1 MSLIDL
7 SGRVAL
13 VTGGGRGIGAAIA
26 RGLGEAGAAVA
37 VNYISNRTTAEAV
50 VADITQAGGQAAAF
64 QADVADADA
73 VTGMVAAVADNLGA
87 IDILVANAGIAPRQA
102 MEETSEADFNNVLQV
117 NLTSAFLCCKA
128 VLPDMRK
135 RGWGRLIFVTSGA
148 AYNGGRVGL
157 HYSAAKG
164 GMESLA
170 RAYAQ
175 RLVGEGVTAN
185 CVAPAIVQTDMST
198 TADPANPVFS
208 PPVGRSGHVDE
219 VAMAA
224 VMLAA
229 NGYMTGQTIHLN
241 GGLYFN

>member
-1 MSLIDL
+1 VPLIDL
-7 SGRVAL
+7 KGRVAL

-26 RGLGEAGAAVA
+26 HGLAEAGAAVA
-37 VNYISNRTTAEAV
+37 VNYVANQNTAEAV
-50 VADITQAGGQAAAF
+50 AADITNAGGRAVAF
-64 QADVADADA
+64 KADAADGDA
-73 VTGMVAAVADNLGA
+73 VTGMTTAIADSLGPV
-87 IDILVANAGIAPRQA
+87 DILVANAGIAPRQE
-102 MEETSEADFNNVLQV
+102 MDETSEADFNNVLQV
-117 NLTSAFLCCKA
+117 NLTSAFLCCQA
-128 VLPDMRK
+128 VVPNMRK
-135 RGWGRLIFVTSGA
+135 RGWGRLIFITSGA

-170 RAYAQ
+170 RAYAR

>member
-1 MSLIDL
+1 MPLIDL
-7 SGRVAL
+7 TGRVAL
-13 VTGGGRGIGAAIA
+13 VTGGGRGIGAAIS
-26 RGLGEAGAAVA
+26 RGLAEAGAAVA
-37 VNYISNRTTAEAV
+37 VNYVSNQTAAETV

-64 QADVADADA
+64 RADVADAEA
-73 VTGMVAAVADNLGA
+73 VTAMVAGVADSLGPV
-87 IDILVANAGIAPRQA
+87 DILVANAGIAPRQA
-102 MEETSEADFNNVLQV
+102 MAETSEADFNNVLQV
-117 NLTSAFLCCKA
+117 NLTSAFLCCQA
-128 VLPDMRK
+128 VLPEMRQ

-164 GMESLA
+164 GMESLS
-170 RAYAQ
+170 RAYAL

-198 TADPANPVFS
+198 TSDPANPVFS
-208 PPVGRSGHVDE
+208 PPVGRPGHVDE

-229 NGYMTGQTIHLN
+229 NGFMTGQTVHMN

>member
-1 MSLIDL
+1 VPLIDL
-7 SGRVAL
+7 KGRVAL

-26 RGLGEAGAAVA
+26 HGLAEAGAAVA
-37 VNYISNRTTAEAV
+37 VNYVANQNTAEAV
-50 VADITQAGGQAAAF
+50 AADITNAGGRAMAF
-64 QADVADADA
+64 KADAVDGDA
-73 VTGMVAAVADNLGA
+73 VTGMTTAIADSLGPV
-87 IDILVANAGIAPRQA
+87 DILVANAGIAPRQE
-102 MEETSEADFNNVLQV
+102 MDETSEADFNNVLQV
-117 NLTSAFLCCKA
+117 NLTSAFLCCQA
-128 VLPDMRK
+128 VVPNMRK
-135 RGWGRLIFVTSGA
+135 RGWGRLIFITSGA

-170 RAYAQ
+170 RAYAR